1 MLGASGGG
9 ADTGFSD
16 TVGGGGDG
24 AVSGTDATQ
33 FQPVAVLFLALV
45 LPSAE
50 VTVLEPTLAD
60 QSAAVLF
67 LALVLP
73 SAEVTVLEPTLAEFQ
88 SAAVLFLAPMLPSE
102 GVTVLEP
109 ALAEFQLAE
118 VLALPRLELIPA
130 CSRLDALRAAK
141 TPFRMPDPLV
151 ATAVAHAA
159 ARSAAAPRPGHA
171 PIPSRPLRQIVV
183 VKTG

>member
-1 MLGASGGG
+1 MPFQ
-9 ADTGFSD
+9 TP
-16 TVGGGGDG
+16 
-24 AVSGTDATQ
+24 TQ
-33 FQPVAVLFLALV
+33 FQPVAVLFLAPM
-45 LPSAE
+45 LPSE
-50 VTVLEPTLAD
+50 GVTVLEPALAEF
-60 QSAAVLF
+60 QSVAVLF
-67 LALVLP
+67 LAPMLP
-73 SAEVTVLEPTLAEFQ
+73 SEGVTVLEPALAEFQ

-159 ARSAAAPRPGHA
+159 ARSAAAQRPGHA